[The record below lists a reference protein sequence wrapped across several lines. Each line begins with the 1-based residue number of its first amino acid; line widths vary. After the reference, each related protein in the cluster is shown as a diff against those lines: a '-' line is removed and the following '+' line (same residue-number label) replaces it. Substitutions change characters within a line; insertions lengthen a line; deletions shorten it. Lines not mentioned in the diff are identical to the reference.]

1 MGERGEPR
9 LTKSRTDADG
19 NHFTLTKMPMVQAE
33 KTVTSVDK
41 QMEEPEPLYIIG
53 LNVNGEVAKEIGM
66 TSKSSQL
73 NKELPVTQ

>member
-1 MGERGEPR
+1 
-9 LTKSRTDADG
+9 
-19 NHFTLTKMPMVQAE
+19 MPMVQAE